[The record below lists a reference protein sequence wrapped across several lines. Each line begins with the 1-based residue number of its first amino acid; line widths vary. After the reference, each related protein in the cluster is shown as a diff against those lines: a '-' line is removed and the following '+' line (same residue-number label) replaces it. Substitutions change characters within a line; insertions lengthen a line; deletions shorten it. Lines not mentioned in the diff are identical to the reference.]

1 MFPGAVRIVR
11 RAVITARQT
20 SSFAGDDEEET
31 EWDFEYRVR
40 EAQRDELEE
49 EEAVAFARYVDGVSI
64 SMRVLG
70 KKKSCAHLSS
80 RQMNGTLSTV

>member
-11 RAVITARQT
+11 RAVIGRRRSAEQDLPLPRCMQGDDLEHGTARQT

-40 EAQRDELEE
+40 
-49 EEAVAFARYVDGVSI
+49 G
-64 SMRVLG
+64 M
-70 KKKSCAHLSS
+70 
-80 RQMNGTLSTV
+80 